1 MASGPTLETERLL
14 LRPWKARDSAPF
26 AALNSDP
33 EVMEHF
39 PDVLAPEESDQM
51 MRRIDMHFDEF
62 GFGLWAVEIK
72 WAKRFIG
79 FCGLA
84 VPTFQTDF
92 TPAVEIGWR
101 LARDQWGSGYA
112 TEAAGAA
119 MDYGFREAGLDQILS
134 WTIPDNQ
141 RSQRVMERIGMTR
154 APELDFDHPRF
165 LDDERLRRHIVYRM
179 TREKW
184 AEATPTRS

>member
-1 MASGPTLETERLL
+1 MSSGPTLETERLV
-14 LRPWKARDSAPF
+14 LRRWKPRDTGPF
-26 AALNSDP
+26 AVLNADP

-39 PDVLAPEESDQM
+39 PDILTSEESSEM
-51 MRRIDMHFDEF
+51 MRRIDLHFDEF

-84 VPTFQTDF
+84 VPTFQTPF

-112 TEAAGAA
+112 TEAARAA
-119 MDYGFREAGLDQILS
+119 TDFGFEEADLSQILS

-141 RSQRVMERIGMTR
+141 RSQGVMERIGMTR

-165 LDDERLRRHIVYRM
+165 IDDERLRRHVVYRM
-179 TREKW
+179 TREEW
-184 AEATPTRS
+184 AASVPASG